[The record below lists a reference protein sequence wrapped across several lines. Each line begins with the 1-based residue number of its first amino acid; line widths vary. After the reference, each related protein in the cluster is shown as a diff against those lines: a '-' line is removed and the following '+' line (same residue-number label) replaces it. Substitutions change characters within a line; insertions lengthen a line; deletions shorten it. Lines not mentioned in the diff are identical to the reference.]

1 MFDFSCVIYNQH
13 DIILNAVLNKD
24 LSIYLIIG
32 HVNHEVHYSYMVGM
46 IGIVPTHSECTE
58 IDKKGVAVC

>member
-1 MFDFSCVIYNQH
+1 MS
-13 DIILNAVLNKD
+13 
-24 LSIYLIIG
+24 LIIG

-58 IDKKGVAVC
+58 IDKKAWLFANLQPGRARKRINAT